1 MAKKDT
7 DLFQRL
13 RQVGLRKQAAK
24 TLSEAG
30 DNAGKKAQRVAR
42 AAVAELRAIADEIE
56 RRLPA
61 ATPAPDS
68 NTAKTPAA
76 PRARTTTRR
85 TTKPSAAGTKS
96 PAAAKPGRAPRSSTP
111 ARTTRAP
118 RKRATPPPA
127 PSTEADAPAV
137 NAAEAPPARGADA

>member
-13 RQVGLRKQAAK
+13 REIGLRKQAAK

-61 ATPAPDS
+61 ATPAPDP
-68 NTAKTPAA
+68 NAAKTPAA

-96 PAAAKPGRAPRSSTP
+96 AAAAKPGRAPRSSTP
-111 ARTTRAP
+111 GRTTRAP
-118 RKRATPPPA
+118 RKRATSPPA
-127 PSTEADAPAV
+127 PSTEVDAPAV
-137 NAAEAPPARGADA
+137 NAAEPPPPGADA